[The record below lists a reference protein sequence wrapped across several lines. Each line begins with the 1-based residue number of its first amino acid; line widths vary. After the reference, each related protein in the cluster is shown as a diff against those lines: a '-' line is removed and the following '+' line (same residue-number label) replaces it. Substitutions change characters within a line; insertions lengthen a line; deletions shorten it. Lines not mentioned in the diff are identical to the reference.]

1 MARFRLATRAAA
13 DLDEIWF
20 TIALDDVAAADR
32 VVDRLYATAALLAA
46 QPQMGRARIELGTEL
61 RSFATKTPYLI
72 YYVPTPEGIAI
83 VRVLHHARDVEAI
96 FPQVEDDD

>member
-1 MARFRLATRAAA
+1 MARFRLAARAAA

-20 TIALDDVAAADR
+20 TIALDDIAAADR
-32 VVDRLYATAALLAA
+32 VIDRLYATATLLAL
-46 QPQMGRARIELGTEL
+46 QPKIGRTRPELGAEL

-83 VRVLHHARDVEAI
+83 ARVLHHARDVEAN
-96 FPQVEDDD
+96 FLQVQDDD